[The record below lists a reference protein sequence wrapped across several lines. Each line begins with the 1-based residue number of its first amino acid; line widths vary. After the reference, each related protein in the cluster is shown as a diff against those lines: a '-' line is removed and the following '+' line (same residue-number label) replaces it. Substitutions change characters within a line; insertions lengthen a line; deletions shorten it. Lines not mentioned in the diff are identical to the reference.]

1 MHKILPALLA
11 CFALALLGLAPV
23 RAAEDPL
30 KADHAKLQGKWKS
43 TIAGANG
50 QSFTTLEFKGDK
62 SILHITNKDGGTIF
76 KGESDFKLEKAG
88 KFKVYTY
95 SNLKVLA
102 GENEGQTLYA
112 DGKNKSSIYKFDG
125 DVFVTVGGVREDDE
139 DKPRLVRW
147 EKLTQ

>member
-1 MHKILPALLA
+1 MHKILPALLLS
-11 CFALALLGLAPV
+11 FALLSGLAPV
-23 RAAEDPL
+23 RAADDPL

-43 TIAGANG
+43 TIAGASG
-50 QSFTTLEFKGDK
+50 QSFTTLEIKADK
-62 SILHITNKDGGTIF
+62 SILHITNKDGDTIF

-102 GENEGQTLYA
+102 GDSEGQTLLTE
-112 DGKNKSSIYKFDG
+112 GKSKYSIYKFDG
-125 DVFVTVGGVREDDE
+125 DIFVTVGGVREDDE

-147 EKLTQ
+147 EKLAK